1 MRQRVV
7 VLFVAAS
14 TILAVACSQSDV
26 GITTAVKAKFAQD
39 EIVKAY
45 QIDVDTSNRVV
56 TLKGTVQ
63 TTAAKEQ
70 AITLARQTEGVRD
83 VVDQI
88 TVNPQTA
95 TTAGDFENRAKQAA
109 QEIGAS
115 TREAAAR
122 AGQFVED
129 EAREAVKATGNAAR
143 DAAQA
148 TGDAARLA
156 TASAADRTQAVV
168 TDAAITSAVKTK
180 LLADATVPGLKINV
194 NTTSGVVTLHG
205 TVDSQAEATRA
216 VALARETSNVSK
228 VVDNIKV
235 AVAR

>member
-1 MRQRVV
+1 MRQRVA
-7 VLFVAAS
+7 VLFAAAT
-14 TILAVACSQSDV
+14 TILAVACSQTDI
-26 GITTAVKAKFAQD
+26 GITTAVKAKFAKD
-39 EIVKAY
+39 DIVKAY

-70 AITLARQTEGVRD
+70 AVALATQTEGVRD

-88 TVNPQTA
+88 VVNPQTA
-95 TTAGDFENRAKQAA
+95 STGSEFENRARGAA
-109 QEIGAS
+109 QEIGTH

-122 AGQFVED
+122 AGQFVQD
-129 EAREAVKATGNAAR
+129 EAREAAR
-143 DAAQA
+143 A

-156 TASAADRTQAVV
+156 TSTAADRTQEVV

-194 NTTSGVVTLHG
+194 DTTGRVVTLNG
-205 TVDSQAEATRA
+205 VVDSQAEATRA
-216 VALARETSNVSK
+216 VALARETTNVTR
-228 VVDNIKV
+228 VIDNLKV
-235 AVAR
+235 AVPH